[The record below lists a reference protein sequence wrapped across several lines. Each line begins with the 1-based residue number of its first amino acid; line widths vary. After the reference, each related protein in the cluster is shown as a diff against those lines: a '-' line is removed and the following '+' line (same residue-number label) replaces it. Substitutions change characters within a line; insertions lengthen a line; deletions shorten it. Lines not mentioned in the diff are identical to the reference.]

1 MWWLIIEANSTFGYM
16 PLTMQSTKR
25 RYLTDGKFLY
35 ISI

>member
-1 MWWLIIEANSTFGYM
+1 MWWLIIEANSTYGFV
-16 PLTMQSTKR
+16 PFTQQSTQR